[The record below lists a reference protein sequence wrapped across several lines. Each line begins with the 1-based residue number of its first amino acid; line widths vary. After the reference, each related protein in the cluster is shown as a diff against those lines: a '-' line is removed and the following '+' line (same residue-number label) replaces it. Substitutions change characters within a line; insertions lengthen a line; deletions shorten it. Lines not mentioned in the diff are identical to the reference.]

1 MPRTGFQA
9 SFSPLPPVVTL
20 GFSVSNQQREMQHR
34 KSYFTIQRNMDV
46 YFQTADVFFVFFLQR
61 LLALY
66 VLQSVKKMN
75 RKQTLAL
82 KSKRLV
88 KHLKTKDCSSR
99 SSLYKQHK
107 WHITIPA
114 FMDKKKK
121 KNHPRNTD
129 SQCAWVSLRSIPPFI
144 NHWKTKRDSSENLLC
159 PDGGLC

>member
-20 GFSVSNQQREMQHR
+20 GFSVSNQQHEMQHR

-46 YFQTADVFFVFFLQR
+46 YFQTADFFFFFLQK

-66 VLQSVKKMN
+66 VLQSVKKKN

-114 FMDKKKK
+114 FMEKKKII
-121 KNHPRNTD
+121 HVTPTL
-129 SQCAWVSLRSIPPFI
+129 SVLECLFVQSLRSSTTGKQRETAVRTFCVQMGVCA
-144 NHWKTKRDSSENLLC
+144 S
-159 PDGGLC
+159 